1 MKNIKL
7 KNIFPNKIRNQLF
20 AVYILTIT
28 AIIIIISTVLIALL
42 SNLMIDKIGASRLD
56 LLKQIGERAN
66 AIKNSSITISNLYKL
81 NTSLIS
87 ALDGKPDTP
96 KEKELKVKLDDMKKN
111 LDVVFSE
118 VGIAFDVVVIGDNG
132 FSYSSQAGDNYDFAS
147 LKNQLWYKT
156 IYGKDDDITFIS
168 SFKDNFGSK
177 KKQYVF
183 SASRR
188 ILDTEGKEA
197 ATLLINIDEIY
208 LSDIYK
214 SALNGTN
221 IIYIIDINGNII
233 SHTNKNMRGMNFINV
248 ENFKKLYGENEFR
261 ITKKS
266 SGKYL
271 ISNYHD
277 TQTGW
282 TIIEEMPASFVFSD
296 VYRAYIIIFII
307 MGICFLIALII
318 SYFVARKVSKPL
330 LNLCDSLNQVKEG
343 NFDVVSDVKGYDE
356 INLLK
361 NSFNS
366 MAQEIKKL
374 LEDIKI
380 KEAYKRRI
388 ENDLL
393 KAQINPHF
401 LYNTLFSIKCLVET
415 GQPEEV
421 SKMIS
426 AFIDFLKMTLRQ
438 DADLICLSEEFVIT
452 EKYLIL
458 QQIRYGDM
466 LSFEFEPDEETGE
479 CMVPALILQPI
490 VENAIFHGIE
500 AKNEMGIIIITSKI
514 QNEKLII
521 SVSDDGMG
529 MNSKVLEQVISKCNK
544 KEYTRNESIG
554 IANVSGR
561 IKVEF
566 GDEYGLNIESEPDI
580 GTTVTLELPAISKKT
595 RISDNENFNC
605 R

>member
-7 KNIFPNKIRNQLF
+7 KKIFPNKIRNQLF

-96 KEKELKVKLDDMKKN
+96 EDKELKVKLDDMKKN

-147 LKNQLWYKT
+147 VKNQLWYKT

-188 ILDTEGKEA
+188 ILNTEGKEA
-197 ATLLINIDEIY
+197 ATLLINIDEVY

-233 SHTNKNMRGMNFINV
+233 SHTNKNI
-248 ENFKKLYGENEFR
+248 KKLYGENEFR

-266 SGKYL
+266 NGEYL

-307 MGICFLIALII
+307 MGICFLIALVI
-318 SYFVARKVSKPL
+318 SYIVARKVSKPL

-343 NFDVVSDVKGYDE
+343 NFDVVSNVKGYDE

-421 SKMIS
+421 SRMIS

-438 DADLICLSEEFVIT
+438 DADLICLSEEFAIT

-466 LSFEFEPDEETGE
+466 LSFEFEPDEETRD

-514 QNEKLII
+514 QNGKLII
-521 SVSDDGMG
+521 SVSDDGIG
-529 MNSKVLEQVISKCNK
+529 MNSEVLEQVISKCNK

-566 GDEYGLNIESEPDI
+566 GDEYGLQIESELDI
-580 GTTVTLELPAISKKT
+580 GTTVTIKLPAINKKT
-595 RISDNENFNC
+595 RTGYYENFNC